1 MTNMLHEALWYAAA
15 LEWYVFP
22 IKPHSKEPATA
33 HGFKDA
39 TRDPEQIA
47 EWWAKGDCNI
57 GVDCGRSGLA
67 VIDLDGPEGIAAWD
81 KLQATLAPRMSMIQI
96 TGSGGAHLIYR
107 QPALVTVKNTAGK
120 LAKSIDTRGEGGY
133 ILLAPSIHPN
143 GNAYAWHPDADT
155 DCFDDMETFPPEL
168 LPLLQEK
175 APTPPSAPT
184 QAPRNPSR
192 TLQRAYERIA
202 NTDKGYRNEV
212 INKASWYLFGL
223 VRDGVLNESDVME
236 TVMQGARRCGYP
248 ERETLA
254 ILKSVNAHR

>member
-15 LEWYVFP
+15 LGWYVFP

-81 KLQATLAPRMSMIQI
+81 KLQATLAPRMCLIQI

-120 LAKSIDTRGEGGY
+120 LDKSIDTRGEGGY
-133 ILLAPSIHPN
+133 ILLEI
-143 GNAYAWHPDADT
+143 G
-155 DCFDDMETFPPEL
+155 
-168 LPLLQEK
+168 
-175 APTPPSAPT
+175 
-184 QAPRNPSR
+184 
-192 TLQRAYERIA
+192 RASCRER
-202 NTDKGYRNEV
+202 V
-212 INKASWYLFGL
+212 
-223 VRDGVLNESDVME
+223 
-236 TVMQGARRCGYP
+236 
-248 ERETLA
+248 
-254 ILKSVNAHR
+254 